1 MTPEEIELLS
11 ELTIVMTTSN
21 RPLELE
27 RAIEYW
33 RDTPV
38 TIHIL
43 DGSLNPS
50 FCEGRLIDS
59 KSIYYHHKP
68 TLPSVNPQHNAMSR
82 VAFSAS
88 LPQTKYSAF
97 CCDDDFYT
105 ISGLVESLKYLE
117 NNTKI
122 DAVVG
127 SIFTYVKKSKHI
139 LWYFKYR
146 MTKNKLLET
155 DSIKDKVNLPNTWFL
170 YAVCKSSIWREFII
184 TSYEKKEF
192 SETQFYAHEWIMF
205 RLSKAMFRTKYLKI
219 ISQIR
224 QDTDRGANQGP
235 KIAWSDWLIDPENQY
250 LVDEVALQ
258 LAKGFDFVSS
268 PADYKENLRLARKL
282 ILEERIS
289 SNRKPAAKFYQVL
302 RRIGSQFVFKVLP
315 NLKVFSDRPHKLKD
329 SWEMLDATGLSY
341 NRGELQYV
349 NDLLLKPREE
359 LRLRADI

>member
-1 MTPEEIELLS
+1 
-11 ELTIVMTTSN
+11 
-21 RPLELE
+21 
-27 RAIEYW
+27 
-33 RDTPV
+33 
-38 TIHIL
+38 
-43 DGSLNPS
+43 
-50 FCEGRLIDS
+50 
-59 KSIYYHHKP
+59 
-68 TLPSVNPQHNAMSR
+68 
-82 VAFSAS
+82 
-88 LPQTKYSAF
+88 
-97 CCDDDFYT
+97 
-105 ISGLVESLKYLE
+105 
-117 NNTKI
+117 
-122 DAVVG
+122 
-127 SIFTYVKKSKHI
+127 
-139 LWYFKYR
+139 
-146 MTKNKLLET
+146 
-155 DSIKDKVNLPNTWFL
+155 
-170 YAVCKSSIWREFII
+170 
-184 TSYEKKEF
+184 
-192 SETQFYAHEWIMF
+192 MF